1 MSTLYFEMFYLF
13 AKIFN
18 NTNKNIAIVIV
29 AVILLSLT
37 VIFRI
42 SVKSGLL
49 DDNIS
54 AGLFLLLLFGS
65 LMVIVIGTYKGY
77 PKDIKVTSHAGQY
90 REIETKNYKI
100 DDYVADKRTTLTSK
114 KVINYRL
121 VDKEQNELYVYKKT
135 KKYEDEPGLSKY
147 PDKYHKKTLIK
158 VFMRPVKVTT
168 DWRGI
173 KESYD
178 LYEVKEVYKVEPDV
192 AKFEDD
198 QIFQK

>member
-1 MSTLYFEMFYLF
+1 MSTIFFDIFYLF
-13 AKIFN
+13 AKLFN
-18 NTNKNIAIVIV
+18 STNKNISIAIVIV
-29 AVILLSLT
+29 IILFLGT
-37 VIFRI
+37 IFKI
-42 SVKSGLL
+42 IVKSGLL

-65 LMVIVIGTYKGY
+65 LIVIVIGTYNGY

-90 REIETKNYKI
+90 REIETRNYRI
-100 DDYVADKRTTLTSK
+100 DDYVAGERTTLTSK

-135 KKYEDEPGLSKY
+135 KKYEEEPGLSKY

-168 DWRGI
+168 DWHGI

-178 LYEVKEVYKVEPDV
+178 LYEVEEVYKVEPDV